1 MLDSVRDLCECG
13 TYKQDDNDTNQDP
26 GNITSTTT
34 INTSLFR
41 NEGVLH
47 HINFYRMNNGLS
59 QNKNNQS
66 NDDLNQS
73 YNSRGNNSQRDSI
86 KRHNNKDINN
96 NSNITILTRYFNVFV
111 KKSSLPSE
119 LSLS

>member
-1 MLDSVRDLCECG
+1 
-13 TYKQDDNDTNQDP
+13 
-26 GNITSTTT
+26 
-34 INTSLFR
+34 
-41 NEGVLH
+41 
-47 HINFYRMNNGLS
+47 MNNGLS